1 MSNYGGIYG
10 VKFLRKEKEIKKTMD
25 FAAGSGHCCTGCG
38 LLDVQSETRRAGTG
52 REKKTG
58 RADGQDHDT
67 EGYTAELAAKKFEQ
81 KDICKAEDFLKAAG
95 DLDGYSYE
103 WLESVP
109 KKAQVSYKLQGFL
122 FPDTYEVYKHTDA
135 KKIVAMMLNNFN
147 TKWEQISKENKTG
160 LTPYEIVTL
169 ASVVEREAKVDAE
182 YAKISGVI
190 YNRLDKKMKLQI
202 DATVLYPLTK
212 GKYNKKRTLY
222 KDLEVDSPYNT
233 YKNQGLPAGPICNP
247 GINALKAAVSP
258 QKHSYLYYHTDKTGK
273 GTHIF
278 SETFSQ
284 HEESLK
290 NQAK

>member
-1 MSNYGGIYG
+1 M
-10 VKFLRKEKEIKKTMD
+10 
-25 FAAGSGHCCTGCG
+25 G
-38 LLDVQSETRRAGTG
+38 LSFY
-52 REKKTG
+52 EKKKKKKKLWIFLLVLIIAVLG
-58 RADGQDHDT
+58 AACWMFKVKKEERQQAAAKKRAERT
-67 EGYTAELAAKKFEQ
+67 VRITIPEGYTAELTAQ
-81 KDICKAEDFLKAAG
+81 KLEKQNVCSAEDFLKAVN
-95 DLDGYSYE
+95 DLDGYSYDWIKTIPE
-103 WLESVP
+103 
-109 KKAQVSYKLQGFL
+109 KAKVTYKLQGFL
-122 FPDTYEVYKHTDA
+122 FPDTYEVYKNTDA
-135 KKIVAMMLNNFN
+135 KKIVGMMLDNFN
-147 TKWEQISKENKTG
+147 SKWEQISKESKSS

-233 YKNQGLPAGPICNP
+233 YKYQGLPAGPICNP
-247 GINALKAAVSP
+247 GTNALSAAVSP
-258 QKHSYLYYHTDKTGK
+258 QKNSYLYYHTDKTGN

-284 HEESLK
+284 HQKSLE
-290 NQAK
+290 NQSK